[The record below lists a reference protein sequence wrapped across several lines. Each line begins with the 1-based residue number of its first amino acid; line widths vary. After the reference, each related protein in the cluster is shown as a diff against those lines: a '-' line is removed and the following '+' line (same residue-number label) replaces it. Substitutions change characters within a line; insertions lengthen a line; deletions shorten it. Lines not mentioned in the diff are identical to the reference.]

1 MHSIQGYV
9 NLLAI
14 IDSLGKNLDLQ
25 GRILT
30 GFTFDMSDLEDPKID
45 NLTDGKN
52 YKACVAKSATTLGM
66 KGKWTPS
73 NYANLQPCV
82 VAAKATI

>member
-30 GFTFDMSDLEDPKID
+30 GFTFDMTDLE
-45 NLTDGKN
+45 TQ
-52 YKACVAKSATTLGM
+52 KS
-66 KGKWTPS
+66 
-73 NYANLQPCV
+73 
-82 VAAKATI
+82 II